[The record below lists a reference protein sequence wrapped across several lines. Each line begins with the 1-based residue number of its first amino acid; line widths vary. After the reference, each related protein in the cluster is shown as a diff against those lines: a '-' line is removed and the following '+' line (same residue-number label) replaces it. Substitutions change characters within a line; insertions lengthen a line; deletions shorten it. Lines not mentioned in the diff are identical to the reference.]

1 MLLHPPCKI
10 NLGLRI
16 LRKRPD
22 GYHDLESIFLPVPF
36 LHDDLEIIPSS
47 TSNTS
52 STSSSG
58 LALTGSAHS
67 SPKLGEVPVR
77 AEECVNPVTF
87 TLTGLALDS
96 DPADNL
102 CLKAYRLLKADFPD
116 LPPVHIRLHKRIPFG
131 AGLGGG
137 SADAAFTLK
146 GLNDLFALAL
156 TVPQLEAYAARLGA
170 DCAFFIQCRPA
181 LAEGIGDKL
190 TPLDNSQLS
199 TLNSQLSSS
208 RLLLVKP
215 PDAVSTREAYANLK
229 LDDNANRVSQFS
241 IFNSQLSTLKNDFE
255 SSVFPAHPGIAALKA
270 DLLALGAVYA
280 SMSGSG
286 STVYGFFPDRATL
299 LAAAAHLSRTRP
311 DCLLFHDL

>member
-1 MLLHPPCKI
+1 MLLHPCCKI
-10 NLGLRI
+10 NLGLRV

-22 GYHDLESIFLPVPF
+22 GYHDLETIFLPVPF
-36 LHDDLEIIPSS
+36 LHDDLEITPQP
-47 TSNTS
+47 
-52 STSSSG
+52 
-58 LALTGSAHS
+58 APAHS

-87 TLTGLALDS
+87 TLTGIALDS
-96 DPADNL
+96 DPANNL
-102 CLKAYRLLKADFPD
+102 CVKAYRLLKADFPD

-146 GLNDLFALAL
+146 GLNDLFALGL

-190 TPLDNSQLS
+190 TPLDLNENQNENQNTTRASQFS
-199 TLNSQLSSS
+199 ILNSQFSISN
-208 RLLLVKP
+208 LLLVKP

-229 LDDNANRVSQFS
+229 LNENQNRASQFS
-241 IFNSQLSTLKNDFE
+241 ILNSQFSITNDFE
-255 SSVFPAHPGIAALKA
+255 ASVFPAHPGIAQLKA
-270 DLLALGAVYA
+270 ELLAQGATYA

-286 STVYGFFPDRATL
+286 STVYGFFPDRETL
-299 LAAAAHLSRTRP
+299 LAAADTLRRTRS
-311 DCLLFHDL
+311 DCILFHE

>member
-1 MLLHPPCKI
+1 MLLHPCCKI

-36 LHDDLEIIPSS
+36 LHDDLEITPQP
-47 TSNTS
+47 
-52 STSSSG
+52 
-58 LALTGSAHS
+58 APAHS

-190 TPLDNSQLS
+190 TPLDLNENQNENQNTTRASQFS
-199 TLNSQLSSS
+199 ILNSQFSISH
-208 RLLLVKP
+208 LLLVKP

-229 LDDNANRVSQFS
+229 LDDNANRASQFS
-241 IFNSQLSTLKNDFE
+241 IFNSQLSTLKNNFE

>member
-10 NLGLRI
+10 NLGLRV

-22 GYHDLESIFLPVPF
+22 GYHDLETIFLPVPF
-36 LHDDLEIIPSS
+36 LHDDLEITPSD
-47 TSNTS
+47 TS
-52 STSSSG
+52 STSATSFTI
-58 LALTGSAHS
+58 TGI
-67 SPKLGEVPVR
+67 
-77 AEECVNPVTF
+77 
-87 TLTGLALDS
+87 ALDS

-116 LPPVHIRLHKRIPFG
+116 LPPVHIRLHKHIPFG

-146 GLNDLFALAL
+146 GLNDLFSLGL
-156 TVPQLEAYAARLGA
+156 TVPQLESYAARLGA

-190 TPLDNSQLS
+190 TPLDNFQFSIS
-199 TLNSQLSSS
+199 H
-208 RLLLVKP
+208 LLLVKP

-229 LDDNANRVSQFS
+229 IAPQPGTTSATSPTIPTSFS
-241 IFNSQLSTLKNDFE
+241 SLTNDFE
-255 SSVFPAHPGIAALKA
+255 ASVFPAHPGIAQLKA
-270 DLLALGAVYA
+270 DLLALGADYA

-286 STVYGFFPDRATL
+286 STVYGFFPDRESL
-299 LAAAAHLSRTRP
+299 LAAADTLRRTRP
-311 DCLLFHDL
+311 DCLLFHE

>member
-10 NLGLRI
+10 NLGLRV
-16 LRKRPD
+16 LRRRPD

-36 LHDDLEIIPSS
+36 LHDDLEITPQP
-47 TSNTS
+47 
-52 STSSSG
+52 
-58 LALTGSAHS
+58 APAHS

-77 AEECVNPVTF
+77 AEECANPVRL

-116 LPPVHIRLHKRIPFG
+116 LPPVQIRLNKRIPFG

-146 GLNDLFALAL
+146 GLNDLFDLGITTA
-156 TVPQLEAYAARLGA
+156 QLEAYAARLGA

-181 LAEGIGDKL
+181 LAEGIGDRL

-199 TLNSQLSSS
+199 ILNSQFSISH
-208 RLLLVKP
+208 LLLAKP

-229 LDDNANRVSQFS
+229 LDDNANRASQVS

-255 SSVFPAHPGIAALKA
+255 SSVFPAHPAIATLKA
-270 DLLALGAVYA
+270 DLLAHGASYA
-280 SMSGSG
+280 AMSGSG
-286 STVYGFFPDRATL
+286 STVFGLFATREDL
-299 LAAAAHLSRTRP
+299 LAAAGTLRHTRP
-311 DCLLFHDL
+311 DCLLFHE

>member
-10 NLGLRI
+10 NLGLRV
-16 LRKRPD
+16 LRRRPD

-36 LHDDLEIIPSS
+36 LHDDLEITPQP
-47 TSNTS
+47 
-52 STSSSG
+52 
-58 LALTGSAHS
+58 APAHS

-77 AEECVNPVTF
+77 AEECANPVRL

-116 LPPVHIRLHKRIPFG
+116 LPPVQIRLNKRIPFG

-146 GLNDLFALAL
+146 GLNDLFDLGL
-156 TVPQLEAYAARLGA
+156 TTAQLEAYAARLGA

-181 LAEGIGDKL
+181 LAEGIGDRL

-199 TLNSQLSSS
+199 ILNSQFSISH
-208 RLLLVKP
+208 LLLAKP

-229 LDDNANRVSQFS
+229 LDDNANRARHSSPKLGEVPAGRRSVPQL
-241 IFNSQLSTLKNDFE
+241 QLSTLVNDFE
-255 SSVFPAHPGIAALKA
+255 SSVFPAHPAIATLKA
-270 DLLALGAVYA
+270 ELLALGASYA
-280 SMSGSG
+280 AMSGSG
-286 STVYGFFPDRATL
+286 STVFGLFATREDL
-299 LAAAAHLSRTRP
+299 LAAAGTLRHTRP
-311 DCLLFHDL
+311 DCLLFHE